1 MAITPLNPENIMIQI
16 ERSAEAVWRG
26 DLMNGQGSTSTDTGV
41 LKDVPYSFKTRF
53 ENDKKGTNP
62 EELIAAA
69 HASCFTM
76 AFSKL
81 LADTGHAPKE
91 VRTKAKLVMVKTDT
105 GFKIAKI
112 HLETTGAVDGIDDA
126 TFQQTAEKAKNG
138 CPVSQLLKPGLEEM
152 TLKATLQ
159 K

>member
-1 MAITPLNPENIMIQI
+1 MIQI

-26 DLMNGQGSTSTDTGV
+26 DLMKGQGTTTTETGT

-53 ENDKKGTNP
+53 ENDQKGTNP

-76 AFSKL
+76 AFSKM

-91 VRTKAKLVMVKTDT
+91 VRTKAKLTMVKTDT
-105 GFKIAKI
+105 GFKISKI
-112 HLETTGAVDGIDDA
+112 HLETTGTVDGVDEA
-126 TFQQTAEKAKNG
+126 TFQQTAEKAKGG
-138 CPVSQLLKPGLEEM
+138 CPVSQLLKPGLEELTM
-152 TLKATLQ
+152 KATLQ